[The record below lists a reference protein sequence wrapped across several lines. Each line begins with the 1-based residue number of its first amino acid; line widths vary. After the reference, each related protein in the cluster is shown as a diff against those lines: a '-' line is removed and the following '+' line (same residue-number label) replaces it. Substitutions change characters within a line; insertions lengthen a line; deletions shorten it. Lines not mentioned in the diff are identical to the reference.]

1 MYSFSHPTSLQI
13 WPDAYDM
20 VCRLAIS
27 SMSLGR
33 AFAHDLREKLDKATK
48 NGIEGIEVFHED
60 LEYIAKKLGGGLTPD
75 NEIQAAGII
84 RRLCDD
90 RNMNII
96 CLQPFMH
103 YEGLLDRQEHARRIN
118 KMKLWL
124 RLAKALGTNLI
135 AIPSTFLPESESTG
149 DLDLIVADMIE
160 VAELGLQETPTIN
173 FSYEGLAW
181 GTHLD
186 TWEQTWE
193 VVQRVDRPNFG
204 LCLDTFNIAARVYA
218 DPASPNGMAPNGEV
232 EIRASIARLMQT
244 VDVRKVF
251 YIQVVDA
258 ERLQKP
264 LDERHEL
271 FVRGQPPRMTWSRN
285 CRLFY
290 GEEDRG
296 AYLPCRELTRA
307 IVRGLGFNGWISMEL
322 FNRSMCNTDPD
333 TPAAHASRAS
343 VAWNKIVEDLE
354 LDIEGSRRQSSTR
367 VHRPR
372 L

>member
-1 MYSFSHPTSLQI
+1 
-13 WPDAYDM
+13 
-20 VCRLAIS
+20 
-27 SMSLGR
+27 MSLGR
-33 AFAHDLREKLDKATK
+33 ACAHDLPEKLDQAAK
-48 NGIEGIEVFHED
+48 NGIEGIEIFHED
-60 LEYIAKKLGGGLTPD
+60 LEYIAKKLGGGLTPH
-75 NEIQAAGII
+75 NETQAAGII

-90 RNMNII
+90 RNLHII

-103 YEGLLDRQEHARRIN
+103 YEGLLDRQEHARRID
-118 KMKLWL
+118 KMRLWL

-149 DLDLIVADMIE
+149 DLDIIVTDMIE
-160 VAELGLQETPTIN
+160 VADLGLQETPVIN

-204 LCLDTFNIAARVYA
+204 LCLDTFNIAGRLYA
-218 DPASPNGMAPNGEV
+218 DPASPNGRTPNGEV
-232 EIRASIARLMQT
+232 EIQASIARLLQT
-244 VDVRKVF
+244 VDISKVF

-258 ERLQKP
+258 ERLRKP
-264 LDERHEL
+264 LNEHHEL
-271 FVRGQPPRMTWSRN
+271 FVQGQSPRMTWSRN

-307 IVRGLGFNGWISMEL
+307 IVCGLGFDGWVSMEL
-322 FNRSMCNTDPD
+322 FNRSMCNADPG

-343 VAWNKIVEDLE
+343 VAWNKIVEDLQLNARE
-354 LDIEGSRRQSSTR
+354 SRQRSSTH
-367 VHRPR
+367 VYRPR